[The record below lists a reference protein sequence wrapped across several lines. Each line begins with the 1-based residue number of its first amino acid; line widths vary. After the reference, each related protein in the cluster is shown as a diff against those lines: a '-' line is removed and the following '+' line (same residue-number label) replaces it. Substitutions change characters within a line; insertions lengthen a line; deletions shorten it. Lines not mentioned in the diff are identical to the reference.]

1 MSQDREFDLHV
12 EVKRCMIERLDL
24 PMQQE
29 DIPNDAPLF
38 KGGLGLDSID
48 ALDLAVAFGKKFGV
62 TIEEDDFHIF
72 ASVNHIVDF
81 IQTKHTGDRRA
92 EGSR

>member
-1 MSQDREFDLHV
+1 MSQCEKDLHV
-12 EVKRCMIERLDL
+12 EVKKCMIDRLNL
-24 PMQQE
+24 PLTLE
-29 DIPNDAPLF
+29 DIPDDVPLF

-48 ALDLAVAFGKKFGV
+48 ALDLVVAFGKKFAV

-81 IQTKHTGDRRA
+81 IASKSGSAQM
-92 EGSR
+92 EG

>member
-1 MSQDREFDLHV
+1 MSDLGSDLHT
-12 EVKRCMIERLDL
+12 EVKQCMIERLDL

-29 DIPNDAPLF
+29 DISNEAPLF

-81 IQTKHTGDRRA
+81 IRVKHGGGARA
-92 EGSR
+92 EG